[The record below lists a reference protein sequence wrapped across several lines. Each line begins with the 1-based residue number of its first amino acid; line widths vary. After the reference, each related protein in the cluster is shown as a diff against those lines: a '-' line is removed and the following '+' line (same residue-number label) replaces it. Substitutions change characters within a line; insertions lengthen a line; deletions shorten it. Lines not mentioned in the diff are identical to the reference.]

1 MHHTYGSSS
10 FPNGRSHPLD
20 ASSADVA
27 CSEYSWKA
35 AFEHVR
41 RTGKRPKRNLIW
53 FDSQWQTASGED
65 EALIV
70 KCETASQPVGVW
82 QIVASL
88 QQSRTCRQS
97 TARGLAVIRLRSD
110 IGHTRLSGPD
120 TRFWEMM
127 TKVPDR
133 LSSPHGSNLKLAYR
147 D

>member
-1 MHHTYGSSS
+1 MPQTLKNSRMTQTNLEIAGSARFFSSLLKLRESSMHHTYGSSS
-10 FPNGRSHPLD
+10 FPNGRSRPLD

-27 CSEYSWKA
+27 YSEYSWKA

-82 QIVASL
+82 QIV
-88 QQSRTCRQS
+88 
-97 TARGLAVIRLRSD
+97 
-110 IGHTRLSGPD
+110 
-120 TRFWEMM
+120 
-127 TKVPDR
+127 
-133 LSSPHGSNLKLAYR
+133 
-147 D
+147 